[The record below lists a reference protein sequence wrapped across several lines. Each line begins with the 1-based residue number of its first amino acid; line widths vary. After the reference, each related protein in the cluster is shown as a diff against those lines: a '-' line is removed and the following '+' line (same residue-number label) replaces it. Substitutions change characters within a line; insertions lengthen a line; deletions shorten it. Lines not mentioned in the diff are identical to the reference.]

1 VAMTSAVATVSAWTP
16 LRVTAFRALWLAVL
30 ASNIGTW
37 MQTVGAQWLLVGHSH
52 ASMLVA
58 LVQTANTLPV
68 LLLALPA
75 GVLADTFDRAHLLIG
90 VQLFQ
95 VAVGVVL
102 TVLTATGS
110 MGPALLLTL
119 TFVLGAGQAL
129 TIPAYQALIPEL
141 VPRNQLA
148 SASALGAIS
157 TNLARAIGPAIAG
170 LLIAHVGIA
179 AVFALNALTFL
190 GFAVILLVWR
200 RDAEEVAGPP
210 ERFAAA
216 LRAGGRYVRHSPVVR
231 RILLRTGLFI
241 VPATALWALLP
252 LIARQHLHFGA
263 GGYGLLLAALGIGAI
278 IGAVSLPRVRAK
290 LSTNQMVTAASVV
303 YGVALA
309 VAGLVHQPVVV
320 VVVLVPAGMA
330 WIGVLSTVNATLQLF
345 LPGWV
350 RARGLSIYQVV
361 VFGGQGVA
369 AFLWGV
375 LAQQTSLGA
384 AFTAAA
390 ALLLAGVAAAR
401 MWPLQPTAALDH
413 TAVEYWPEPHLLID
427 PHPDI
432 GPVLVTV
439 TYAVVP
445 DRQPAFLAA
454 MQRVGRSRRRTGAS
468 DWGVFRDGAAPDQFV
483 EVYLVPS
490 WQEHLR
496 QHAGR
501 LTVTDQEIEE
511 EARALVDAPPRVAHL
526 FPPDFPNE
534 R

>member
-1 VAMTSAVATVSAWTP
+1 MTTVTAWAP

-37 MQTVGAQWLLVGHSH
+37 MQTVGAQWLLVGEPH
-52 ASMLVA
+52 ASTLVS
-58 LVQTANTLPV
+58 LVQTANTVPV

-95 VAVGVVL
+95 VAVAAVL
-102 TVLTATGS
+102 AVLTATGS

-141 VPRNQLA
+141 VPRSELA

-170 LLIAHVGIA
+170 LLIARVGVA
-179 AVFALNALTFL
+179 AVFALNGVSFLVFAL
-190 GFAVILLVWR
+190 VLLVWR
-200 RDAEEVAGPP
+200 RVAEDPGGPP

-216 LRAGGRYVRHSPVVR
+216 LRAGSRYVRYSPVVR

-252 LIARQHLHFGA
+252 LIAREHLHFGA
-263 GGYGLLLAALGIGAI
+263 GGYGLLLAALGVGAI
-278 IGAVSLPRVRAK
+278 TGAVLLPRVRAT
-290 LSTNQMVTAASVV
+290 LSTNQMLTLASVV
-303 YGVALA
+303 FGAGLA
-309 VAGLVHQPVVV
+309 VAGLVRVPVVV
-320 VVVLVPAGMA
+320 VLVLVPAGMA

-350 RARGLSIYQVV
+350 RARGLSIYQIV

-369 AFLWGV
+369 AVLWGV
-375 LAQQTSLGA
+375 LAQQTSLSV
-384 AFTAAA
+384 AFAAA
-390 ALLLAGVAAAR
+390 AVLLLAGLAAAR
-401 MWPLQPTAALDH
+401 LWPLQSTAALDR
-413 TAVEYWPEPHLLID
+413 TVVEYWPEPHLLID
-427 PHPDI
+427 PRPDT

-439 TYAVVP
+439 TYSVAP

-468 DWGVFRDGAAPDQFV
+468 DWGVFRDGAAPDEFV

-496 QHAGR
+496 QHTGR
-501 LTVTDQEIEE
+501 LTVTDREIEE

-526 FPPDFPNE
+526 FPPDVPNE